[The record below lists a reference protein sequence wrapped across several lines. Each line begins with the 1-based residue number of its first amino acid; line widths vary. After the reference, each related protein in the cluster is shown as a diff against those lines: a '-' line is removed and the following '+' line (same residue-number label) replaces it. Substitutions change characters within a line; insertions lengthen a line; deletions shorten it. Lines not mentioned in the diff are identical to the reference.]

1 MSFVAAPEIILEE
14 TQQQNLFNE
23 STEASLTCTAS
34 GIPPVD
40 VYWRFAGDMVNEN
53 ETASTIELRDDLFV
67 TTSVLTIMSVERSDA
82 GTYLC
87 IATNG
92 VPQTASALV
101 NLTLNCRHL

>member
-14 TQQQNLFNE
+14 TQQQNRFNE
-23 STEASLTCTAS
+23 STEATLTCTAS

-40 VYWRFAGDMVNEN
+40 VYWLFAGGVNKKE
-53 ETASTIELRDDLFV
+53 IELRDDLFV

-87 IATNG
+87 IASNG